1 MDYTFKNMFL
11 TFYILQVGPPNVAGL
26 RVTFPPIL
34 PLNGLWCDNNVL
46 INALK
51 KSTQCVN
58 AFKKLML

>member
-1 MDYTFKNMFL
+1 MFL

-26 RVTFPPIL
+26 RVSFPPIL

-46 INALK
+46 INELK